1 LARPEKAEESLHIR
15 RAALLAKQSHGD
27 GSADLAKQSPR
38 QAQAVLAKQSQRV
51 GCNEQSALR
60 RLAEVALVERLAS
73 KMAQSSDC
81 AYAFLALPRMIRVG
95 RNTLAHFERVDRVGY
110 DGDQPGKRDALPDH
124 RIA

>member
-1 LARPEKAEESLHIR
+1 
-15 RAALLAKQSHGD
+15 LAKQSHGD

-81 AYAFLALPRMIRVG
+81 AYAFLALPRMTGVG
-95 RNTLAHFERVDRVGY
+95 RNALAHFERVDRVGY
-110 DGDQPGKRDALPDH
+110 DADLDREKRDALPDH

>member
-73 KMAQSSDC
+73 KMAQSSDYALRLLGLAMHDPPRPQRAC
-81 AYAFLALPRMIRVG
+81 AL
-95 RNTLAHFERVDRVGY
+95 
-110 DGDQPGKRDALPDH
+110 
-124 RIA
+124 